1 MVIFHSYVSLP
12 EGNNSAFLSP
22 NIVESNGSFVW
33 CPSLPPTTF
42 VDFLLASLLV
52 SEFVCVSFPIDI
64 PVGILSNF
72 TNGCKSNYDS
82 IVIWVNM
89 DPSLVIKGV
98 DENIKIFCSLVVLF
112 FLSLSLCRK
121 WLAERIYRFSG
132 QQQIA
137 EWRQNPTCKHR
148 GKTLRT
154 GCAFHQ
160 ITLTSGFPGRLATPW
175 HSMTFP
181 WIIWGANDLGHQ
193 GMTTLQLRQ
202 SHIYWES
209 NW

>member
-1 MVIFHSYVSLP
+1 MPKPTPNNFRWFLACVIASFRVCLR
-12 EGNNSAFLSP
+12 FLSHRYP
-22 NIVESNGSFVW
+22 SFYFKQFYKW
-33 CPSLPPTTF
+33 MQIELWSIC
-42 VDFLLASLLV
+42 
-52 SEFVCVSFPIDI
+52 E
-64 PVGILSNF
+64 ILI
-72 TNGCKSNYDS
+72 DS

-98 DENIKIFCSLVVLF
+98 DENIKIFCSLVLLF